1 MRSCETCLNL
11 YRDNRFY
18 RVKRGFEMEIRRK
31 RCAVREIEV
40 DYPVDDCSDYERWVE
55 LKREEEWKVKE

>member
-18 RVKRGFEMEIRRK
+18 RTKGGYELEVRRK

-40 DYPVDDCSDYERWVE
+40 EYPVDGCSDYE
-55 LKREEEWKVKE
+55 EWADRKKETK